1 MPNGRA
7 LDFGPVLA
15 NLDALLVALA
25 IAMGVAL
32 CAFAIG
38 LVLGAV
44 VAAGR
49 LSRNTVIRS
58 VSYAYTQAFRG
69 VALYV
74 LVIWVYFGLA
84 IAIGLNL
91 TALVAGIVSLG
102 LLTSGYM
109 SEIIRAGLVSVAAGQ
124 REAGL
129 AMGLTRS
136 QVTRYIIVPQTW
148 KVILPASVNQLVDT
162 IKDSAILG
170 VIGVPELLFETQR
183 LSQMSYR
190 PFEFYT
196 AAAVLYLAMVLI
208 VAWGGRVLERRLR
221 REGVS
226 TVTVSYFPKQPAGSH

>member
-1 MPNGRA
+1 MNSARA

-15 NLDALLVALA
+15 NLDDLLVALA

-32 CAFAIG
+32 SAFAIG
-38 LVLGAV
+38 VVLGAV

-49 LSRNTVIRS
+49 LARNRFIRS

-74 LVIWVYFGLA
+74 LVIWIYFGLA
-84 IAIGLNL
+84 IALGINL
-91 TALVAGIVSLG
+91 TALVAGTVSLG

-109 SEIIRAGLVSVAAGQ
+109 SEIIRAGLVSVAGEQ

-129 AMGLTRS
+129 AIGLTPG
-136 QVTRYIIVPQTW
+136 QVSRYIIVPQTW

-208 VAWGGRVLERRLR
+208 VAWVGRVLERRLR

-226 TVTVSYFPKQPAGSH
+226 TVTVSNIPKQPAGGQ